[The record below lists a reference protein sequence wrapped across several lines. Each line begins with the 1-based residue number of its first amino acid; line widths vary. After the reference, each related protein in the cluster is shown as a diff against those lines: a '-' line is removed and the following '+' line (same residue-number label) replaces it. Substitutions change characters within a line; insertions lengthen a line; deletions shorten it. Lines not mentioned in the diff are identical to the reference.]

1 MADTEADLVRAA
13 QAGDVSSLGSLLT
26 RHRPAQLAVAY
37 SILGPG
43 PDAEDVVQEAALVA
57 LRRIGDLRDPAAVGP
72 WLKTVVRNAC
82 RMRLR
87 GPAEASLDDGLALTL
102 PSTEPDPAELL
113 DRQASRDW
121 VWHALAQLTPEQ
133 RLVIMLRHFTG
144 VTAYQD
150 IADVCGVPVGTVR
163 SRLSEAR
170 RRLGDALLATADTAH
185 ADMAALTSTRRREAE
200 ETFAAAHRG
209 EFRTALTAFF
219 APTVESLWPN
229 RGRVSGHEFL
239 IRGMDSDLTAGIGHT
254 VTNVVASPD
263 LSIWEFDLVSPP
275 DDPEHCPPGAVWV
288 HQVADGRV
296 QRCQL
301 FHTPRPERALALA
314 A

>member
-1 MADTEADLVRAA
+1 MADTDADLVRAA

-26 RHRPAQLAVAY
+26 RHRPGALAVAY

-43 PDAEDVVQEAALVA
+43 PDAEDAVQEAALVA

-72 WLKTVVRNAC
+72 WLRMVVRNAC

-87 GPAEASLDDGLALTL
+87 GPAEAPLDVALTL
-102 PSTEPDPAELL
+102 PSAEPDPAEVL

-121 VWHALAQLTPEQ
+121 VWHALSELTPEQ

-144 VTAYQD
+144 VTAYED
-150 IADVCGVPVGTVR
+150 IAGVCGVPVGTVR

-170 RRLGDALLATADTAH
+170 RRLGQALLATADTAH
-185 ADMAALTSTRRREAE
+185 DDAAALTDVRRREAE

-209 EFRTALTAFF
+209 EFRSALAAFF
-219 APTVESLWPN
+219 APAVESRWPGGQRA
-229 RGRVSGHEFL
+229 RGRDFL
-239 IRGMDSDLTAGIGHT
+239 ERGMDGDLSAGIGHA
-254 VTNVVASPD
+254 VTNVVASRD

-275 DDPEHCPPGAVWV
+275 GDPEHCPPGAVWV
-288 HQVADGRV
+288 QQVTDGRV

-301 FHTPRPERALALA
+301 FHLPRPSLARAA
-314 A
+314 